1 MRLFPSASMLLGL
14 CLVVAPSL
22 PAGAATPFVSESQV
36 SGHAADRATL
46 VETNP
51 EVVRRTRNSHR
62 GSGRR
67 DFVRYV
73 FAAPVS

>member
-14 CLVVAPSL
+14 CLAVAPSL
-22 PAGAATPFVSESQV
+22 PAGAMTPLVSETQMTNHQELSV
-36 SGHAADRATL
+36 EAAPT
-46 VETNP
+46 
-51 EVVRRTRNSHR
+51 VVRRTRNSHR

-73 FAAPVS
+73 FANPAS

>member
-14 CLVVAPSL
+14 CLAVAPSL
-22 PAGAATPFVSESQV
+22 PAGAVTPLVSETQMTNN
-36 SGHAADRATL
+36 HELA
-46 VETNP
+46 VEAVPN
-51 EVVRRTRNSHR
+51 VVRRTRNSHR

-73 FAAPVS
+73 FVNPAS

>member
-1 MRLFPSASMLLGL
+1 MLLGL

-22 PAGAATPFVSESQV
+22 PAGAATPLMSNLMSESQV
-36 SGHAADRATL
+36 SGHAADRASL
-46 VETNP
+46 IETNP

-73 FAAPVS
+73 FAAPAS

>member
-22 PAGAATPFVSESQV
+22 PAGAATPFTSESQV
-36 SGHAADRATL
+36 SGHVADRTT
-46 VETNP
+46 VMEMNP

-73 FAAPVS
+73 FSAPAS

>member
-14 CLVVAPSL
+14 CLAVAPSL
-22 PAGAATPFVSESQV
+22 PAGAVTPLVSETQMTNTQELTV
-36 SGHAADRATL
+36 DAASTA
-46 VETNP
+46 
-51 EVVRRTRNSHR
+51 VRRTRNSHR

-73 FAAPVS
+73 FMNPAS